1 MGASDISSDED
12 FPEEDIANEVEVSIE
27 RPSTPTTEPKNQ
39 QKQQQENLDN
49 PIEEENSGNLQEEEI
64 DLVCIVPINIQKS
77 QADIRL
83 GRARFYYCMIF

>member
-12 FPEEDIANEVEVSIE
+12 FPEEDIADEDEVLIE
-27 RPSTPTTEPKNQ
+27 RPSTPTTKPQDQ